1 MGREDFIQQRF
12 IESLSICYEH
22 KRTQVPENSLRVC
35 YVWFCLVTGI
45 SNSLN
50 VRQSCWIVNKHV
62 ALSCTACPPTYL
74 LLPQRH
80 TARCIT
86 VYHIHMLGWLLY
98 GHGWVA
104 CNLQSYPHAIY
115 AVKHKAITRSHLSTF
130 APPQPAGPVAAR
142 ILSLEGRCVFNERG
156 D

>member
-12 IESLSICYEH
+12 IESLSIFYEH
-22 KRTQVPENSLRVC
+22 KRTQVPENSLSVC

-50 VRQSCWIVNKHV
+50 VKQSCWIAISTSTSAAYSHV
-62 ALSCTACPPTYL
+62 HHSVS
-74 LLPQRH
+74 QHH
-80 TARCIT
+80 THAGNGYI
-86 VYHIHMLGWLLY
+86 ISN

-104 CNLQSYPHAIY
+104 CNLQSYPHAIN

-130 APPQPAGPVAAR
+130 APPQPAGPAAAR